1 MECNATIRNKD
12 RYVPYCNVTS
22 IFEPE
27 QYLSALEIYC
37 FRVGLCQLR
46 LGVLPINNNLRRYS
60 ACAIQRN
67 CVFCVNAIENEEHLL
82 FACPLYNDIRE
93 KQLNDTSQNAVT
105 ASLKNVLSW
114 KSKTNMFRLAKFVF
128 SAIRRRKE
136 FTGQTSF
143 TIQHCKQQT
152 GFTVSFTC
160 SYFFFF
166 SFLFVLILNFI

>member
-1 MECNATIRNKD
+1 MQLFEIKTDAFHTALFK
-12 RYVPYCNVTS
+12 S

-37 FRVGLCQLR
+37 SELDCANCDLVCYHLTTLH
-46 LGVLPINNNLRRYS
+46 RYS

-67 CVFCVNAIENEEHLL
+67 CVVCVNAIENEEHLL

-93 KQLNDTSQNAVT
+93 KLLNDTSQNAVT
-105 ASLKNVLSW
+105 ASLENVLPW

-136 FTGQTSF
+136 FTGS
-143 TIQHCKQQT
+143 
-152 GFTVSFTC
+152 
-160 SYFFFF
+160 
-166 SFLFVLILNFI
+166 N